1 METMQH
7 ILILQIKEIPF
18 EVNREVNITSEMMKD
33 VKFSFLI
40 VLQHIKGKDAV
51 GLHTVVRYYLPDGKE
66 LLQGGATVIAKIPG
80 WVEIEDDD
88 EKIKSSSMIMEFVSY
103 ANAFVSGLF
112 YKEAE
117 GTPLNSAF
125 IPKIPA
131 EDLVKGMKIELVD
144 CANS

>member
-1 METMQH
+1 M
-7 ILILQIKEIPF
+7 
-18 EVNREVNITSEMMKD
+18 
-33 VKFSFLI
+33 
-40 VLQHIKGKDAV
+40 V

-66 LLQGGATVIAKIPG
+66 LLQGGATVIAKLSNWI
-80 WVEIEDDD
+80 ELEDDY
-88 EKIKSSSMIMEFVSY
+88 EKIKSLSMVLDFVSY

-131 EDLVKGMKIELVD
+131 DDWESKGQVFDSCCNIIRMCHVLKNRIET
-144 CANS
+144 

>member
-1 METMQH
+1 MEMKQH
-7 ILILQIKEIPF
+7 IQILQIKEIPF
-18 EVNREVNITSEMMKD
+18 EVNREVNITSEMMKY

-40 VLQHIKGKDAV
+40 VLQHIKENDVV

-66 LLQGGATVIAKIPG
+66 LLQGGVTVIAKLPNWG
-80 WVEIEDDD
+80 ELEDNDD
-88 EKIKSSSMIMEFVSY
+88 KIKSSSMVMDLVSY

-117 GTPLNSAF
+117 GTPLNSVF

-131 EDLVKGMKIELVD
+131 EDLVEGMKIELIEE
-144 CANS
+144 S

>member
-1 METMQH
+1 MEMEQH
-7 ILILQIKEIPF
+7 IQILQIKEIPF

-40 VLQHIKGKDAV
+40 VLQHIKENDVV

-66 LLQGGATVIAKIPG
+66 LLQGGVTVIAKLPNWG
-80 WVEIEDDD
+80 ELEDNDD
-88 EKIKSSSMIMEFVSY
+88 KIKSSSMVMDLVSY

-117 GTPLNSAF
+117 GTPLNSVF

-131 EDLVKGMKIELVD
+131 EDLVEGMKIELIKE
-144 CANS
+144 S

>member
-1 METMQH
+1 MEMKQH
-7 ILILQIKEIPF
+7 IQILQIKEIPF

-40 VLQHIKGKDAV
+40 VLQHIKENDVV

-66 LLQGGATVIAKIPG
+66 LLQGGVTVIAKLPNWG
-80 WVEIEDDD
+80 EFEDNND
-88 EKIKSSSMIMEFVSY
+88 KIKSSSMVMDLVSY

-117 GTPLNSAF
+117 GTPLNSVF

-131 EDLVKGMKIELVD
+131 EDLVEGMKIELIEE
-144 CANS
+144 S

>member
-1 METMQH
+1 MEMKQH
-7 ILILQIKEIPF
+7 IQILQIKEIPF

-40 VLQHIKGKDAV
+40 VLQHIKENDVV

-66 LLQGGATVIAKIPG
+66 LLQGGVTVIAKLPNWG
-80 WVEIEDDD
+80 ELEDNDD
-88 EKIKSSSMIMEFVSY
+88 KIKSSSMVMDFVSY

-117 GTPLNSAF
+117 GTPLNSVF

-131 EDLVKGMKIELVD
+131 EDLVEGMKIELIEE
-144 CANS
+144 S

>member
-1 METMQH
+1 METKQH
-7 ILILQIKEIPF
+7 IQILQIKEIPF
-18 EVNREVNITSEMMKD
+18 EVNREVTITSEIMKD

-40 VLQHIKGKDAV
+40 VLQHVKGNDVV

-66 LLQGGATVIAKIPG
+66 LLQGGATVIAKLPD
-80 WVEIEDDD
+80 WEKLEDDD
-88 EKIKSSSMIMEFVSY
+88 EKIKLSPTVMELVSY

-131 EDLVKGMKIELVD
+131 EDLVEGMKIDLIKE
-144 CANS
+144 S

>member
-1 METMQH
+1 MEMKQH
-7 ILILQIKEIPF
+7 IQILQIKEIPF

-40 VLQHIKGKDAV
+40 VLQHIKGSDVV

-66 LLQGGATVIAKIPG
+66 LLQGGATIIAKLPNWG
-80 WVEIEDDD
+80 ELEDNDD
-88 EKIKSSSMIMEFVSY
+88 KIKSSSMVMELVSY

-125 IPKIPA
+125 IPKIPS
-131 EDLVKGMKIELVD
+131 EDLVEGMKIELIKE
-144 CANS
+144 S

>member
-1 METMQH
+1 MEMKQH
-7 ILILQIKEIPF
+7 IQILQIKEIPF

-40 VLQHIKGKDAV
+40 VLQHIKGSDVV

-66 LLQGGATVIAKIPG
+66 LLQGGATVIAKLPNWG
-80 WVEIEDDD
+80 ELEDNDD
-88 EKIKSSSMIMEFVSY
+88 KIKSSSMVMDLVSY

-117 GTPLNSAF
+117 GTSLNSAF

-131 EDLVKGMKIELVD
+131 EDLVEGMKIELIKE
-144 CANS
+144 S

>member
-1 METMQH
+1 MEMKQH
-7 ILILQIKEIPF
+7 IQILQIKEIPF

-40 VLQHIKGKDAV
+40 VLQHIKGSDVV

-66 LLQGGATVIAKIPG
+66 LLQGGATVIAKLPNWG
-80 WVEIEDDD
+80 ELEDNDD
-88 EKIKSSSMIMEFVSY
+88 KIKSSSMVMELVSY

-131 EDLVKGMKIELVD
+131 EDLVEGMKIELIKE
-144 CANS
+144 S

>member
-1 METMQH
+1 MKQH
-7 ILILQIKEIPF
+7 IQILQIKEIPF

-40 VLQHIKGKDAV
+40 VLQHIKENDVV

-66 LLQGGATVIAKIPG
+66 LLQGGVTVIAKLPNWG
-80 WVEIEDDD
+80 ELEDNDD
-88 EKIKSSSMIMEFVSY
+88 KIKSSSMVMDLVSY

-117 GTPLNSAF
+117 GTPLNSVF

-131 EDLVKGMKIELVD
+131 EDLVEGMKIELIEE
-144 CANS
+144 S

>member
-1 METMQH
+1 MEMKQN
-7 ILILQIKEIPF
+7 IQILQIKEIPF

-40 VLQHIKGKDAV
+40 VLQHIKGSDVV

-66 LLQGGATVIAKIPG
+66 LLQGGATVIAKLPNWG
-80 WVEIEDDD
+80 ELEDNDD
-88 EKIKSSSMIMEFVSY
+88 KIKSSPMVMDLVSY

-131 EDLVKGMKIELVD
+131 EDLVEGMKIELIKE
-144 CANS
+144 S

>member
-1 METMQH
+1 
-7 ILILQIKEIPF
+7 
-18 EVNREVNITSEMMKD
+18 
-33 VKFSFLI
+33 
-40 VLQHIKGKDAV
+40 
-51 GLHTVVRYYLPDGKE
+51 
-66 LLQGGATVIAKIPG
+66 
-80 WVEIEDDD
+80 
-88 EKIKSSSMIMEFVSY
+88 MIMEFVSY

>member
-1 METMQH
+1 MKQH
-7 ILILQIKEIPF
+7 IQILQIKEIPF

-40 VLQHIKGKDAV
+40 VLQHIKENDVV

-66 LLQGGATVIAKIPG
+66 LLQGGVTVIAKLPNWG
-80 WVEIEDDD
+80 ELEDNND
-88 EKIKSSSMIMEFVSY
+88 KIKSSSMVMDLVSY

-117 GTPLNSAF
+117 GTPLNSVF

-131 EDLVKGMKIELVD
+131 EDLVEGMKIELIKE
-144 CANS
+144 S

>member
-1 METMQH
+1 MEKMQH
-7 ILILQIKEIPF
+7 IQILQIKEIPF
-18 EVNREVNITSEMMKD
+18 EVNREVNITADMMKD

-40 VLQHIKGKDAV
+40 VLQHIKGNDVV

-66 LLQGGATVIAKIPG
+66 LLQGGATVIAKLSKWI
-80 WVEIEDDD
+80 ELEDDD
-88 EKIKSSSMIMEFVSY
+88 VKIKSSSMVLDFVSY

-131 EDLVKGMKIELVD
+131 DDLVKGMKIELVKE
-144 CANS
+144 S

>member
-1 METMQH
+1 MEMKQH
-7 ILILQIKEIPF
+7 IQILQIKEIPF

-40 VLQHIKGKDAV
+40 VLQHIKENDVV

-66 LLQGGATVIAKIPG
+66 LLQGGVTVIAKLPNWG
-80 WVEIEDDD
+80 ELEDNND
-88 EKIKSSSMIMEFVSY
+88 KIKSSSMVMDLVSY

-131 EDLVKGMKIELVD
+131 EDLVEGMKIELIKE
-144 CANS
+144 S

>member
-1 METMQH
+1 MEMKQH
-7 ILILQIKEIPF
+7 IQILQIKEIPF

-40 VLQHIKGKDAV
+40 VLQHIKENDVV

-66 LLQGGATVIAKIPG
+66 LLQGGATVIAKLPNWG
-80 WVEIEDDD
+80 ELEDNDD
-88 EKIKSSSMIMEFVSY
+88 KIKSSSMVMDLVSY

-131 EDLVKGMKIELVD
+131 EDLVEGMKIELIKE
-144 CANS
+144 S

>member
-1 METMQH
+1 MEMKQH
-7 ILILQIKEIPF
+7 IQILQIKEIPF

-40 VLQHIKGKDAV
+40 VLQHIKENDVV

-66 LLQGGATVIAKIPG
+66 LLQGGVTVIAKLPNWG
-80 WVEIEDDD
+80 ELEGNDD
-88 EKIKSSSMIMEFVSY
+88 KIKSSSMVMDLVSY

-117 GTPLNSAF
+117 GTPLNSVF

-131 EDLVKGMKIELVD
+131 EDLVEGMKIELIEE
-144 CANS
+144 S

>member
-1 METMQH
+1 MEMKQH
-7 ILILQIKEIPF
+7 IQILQIKEIPF
-18 EVNREVNITSEMMKD
+18 EVNSEVNITSEMMKD

-40 VLQHIKGKDAV
+40 VLQHIKGSDVV

-66 LLQGGATVIAKIPG
+66 LLQGGATVIAKLPNWG
-80 WVEIEDDD
+80 ELENNDD
-88 EKIKSSSMIMEFVSY
+88 KIKSSSMVMELVSY

-131 EDLVKGMKIELVD
+131 EDLVEGMKIELIKE
-144 CANS
+144 S

>member
-1 METMQH
+1 MKQH
-7 ILILQIKEIPF
+7 IQILQIKEIPF

-40 VLQHIKGKDAV
+40 VLQHIKENDVV

-66 LLQGGATVIAKIPG
+66 LLQGGVTVIAKLPNWG
-80 WVEIEDDD
+80 ELEDNDD
-88 EKIKSSSMIMEFVSY
+88 KIKSSSMVMDLVSY

-117 GTPLNSAF
+117 GTPLNSVF
-125 IPKIPA
+125 IPKITA
-131 EDLVKGMKIELVD
+131 EDLVVGMKIELIEE
-144 CANS
+144 S

>member
-1 METMQH
+1 MKQH
-7 ILILQIKEIPF
+7 IQILQIKEIPF

-40 VLQHIKGKDAV
+40 VLQHIKENDVV

-66 LLQGGATVIAKIPG
+66 LLQGGVTVIAKLPNWG
-80 WVEIEDDD
+80 ELEDNND
-88 EKIKSSSMIMEFVSY
+88 KIKSSSMVMDLVSY

-117 GTPLNSAF
+117 GTPLNSVF

-131 EDLVKGMKIELVD
+131 EDLVEGMKIELIEE
-144 CANS
+144 S

>member
-1 METMQH
+1 MEMKQH
-7 ILILQIKEIPF
+7 IQILQIKEIPF
-18 EVNREVNITSEMMKD
+18 EVNREDNITSEMKKD

-40 VLQHIKGKDAV
+40 VLQHIKGSDVV

-66 LLQGGATVIAKIPG
+66 LLQGGATVIAKLPNWG
-80 WVEIEDDD
+80 ELEDNDD
-88 EKIKSSSMIMEFVSY
+88 KIKSSSMVMELVSY

-131 EDLVKGMKIELVD
+131 EELVEGMKIELIKE
-144 CANS
+144 S

>member
-1 METMQH
+1 METKQH
-7 ILILQIKEIPF
+7 IQILQIKEIPF

-40 VLQHIKGKDAV
+40 VLQHIKGNDVV

-66 LLQGGATVIAKIPG
+66 LLQGGATIIAKLPN
-80 WVEIEDDD
+80 WAELEDND
-88 EKIKSSSMIMEFVSY
+88 ENIKSSSVVMEFVSY

-131 EDLVKGMKIELVD
+131 EDLLEGMKKELVKE
-144 CANS
+144 

>member
-1 METMQH
+1 MEMKQH
-7 ILILQIKEIPF
+7 IQILQIKEIPF

-40 VLQHIKGKDAV
+40 VLQHIKGSDVV

-66 LLQGGATVIAKIPG
+66 LLQGGATVIAKLPNWG
-80 WVEIEDDD
+80 ELEDNDD
-88 EKIKSSSMIMEFVSY
+88 KIKSSSMVMDLVSY

-131 EDLVKGMKIELVD
+131 EDLVEGMKIELIKE
-144 CANS
+144 S

>member
-1 METMQH
+1 MEMKQH
-7 ILILQIKEIPF
+7 IQILQIKEIPF

-40 VLQHIKGKDAV
+40 VLQHIKENDVV

-66 LLQGGATVIAKIPG
+66 LLQGGVTVIAKLPNWG
-80 WVEIEDDD
+80 ELEDNND
-88 EKIKSSSMIMEFVSY
+88 KIKSSSMVMDLVSY
-103 ANAFVSGLF
+103 ANALVSGLF

-117 GTPLNSAF
+117 GTPLNSVF

-131 EDLVKGMKIELVD
+131 EDLVEGMKIELIKE
-144 CANS
+144 S

>member
-1 METMQH
+1 MEMKQH
-7 ILILQIKEIPF
+7 IQILQIKEIPF

-40 VLQHIKGKDAV
+40 VLQHIKENDVV

-66 LLQGGATVIAKIPG
+66 LLQGGATVIAKLPNWG
-80 WVEIEDDD
+80 ELEDNDD
-88 EKIKSSSMIMEFVSY
+88 KIKSSSMVMELVSY

-131 EDLVKGMKIELVD
+131 EDLVEGMKIELIKE
-144 CANS
+144 S

>member
-1 METMQH
+1 MEMKQH
-7 ILILQIKEIPF
+7 IQILQIKEIPF

-40 VLQHIKGKDAV
+40 VLQHIKENDVV

-66 LLQGGATVIAKIPG
+66 LLQGGVTVIAKLPNWG
-80 WVEIEDDD
+80 ELEDNDD
-88 EKIKSSSMIMEFVSY
+88 KIKSSSMVMDLVSY

-117 GTPLNSAF
+117 GTPLNSVF

-131 EDLVKGMKIELVD
+131 EDLVEGMKIELIEE
-144 CANS
+144 S

>member
-1 METMQH
+1 METKQH
-7 ILILQIKEIPF
+7 IQILQIKEIPF
-18 EVNREVNITSEMMKD
+18 EINREVNITSEMMKD

-40 VLQHIKGKDAV
+40 VLQHIKGNDVV
-51 GLHTVVRYYLPDGKE
+51 GLHTVVRYYLPDSKE
-66 LLQGGATVIAKIPG
+66 LLQGGATVIAKLPN
-80 WVEIEDDD
+80 WAELEDNDV
-88 EKIKSSSMIMEFVSY
+88 KIKSSDIIMEFVSY

-131 EDLVKGMKIELVD
+131 EDLVKGMKIELIKE
-144 CANS
+144 

>member
-1 METMQH
+1 MEMKQH
-7 ILILQIKEIPF
+7 IQILQIKEIPF

-40 VLQHIKGKDAV
+40 VLQHIKENDVV

-66 LLQGGATVIAKIPG
+66 LLQGGVTVIAKLPNWG
-80 WVEIEDDD
+80 ELEDNDD
-88 EKIKSSSMIMEFVSY
+88 KIKSSSMVMDLVSY

-117 GTPLNSAF
+117 GTPLNSVF

-131 EDLVKGMKIELVD
+131 EDLVEGMKIELIKE
-144 CANS
+144 S

>member
-1 METMQH
+1 MEMKQH
-7 ILILQIKEIPF
+7 IQILQIKEIPF

-40 VLQHIKGKDAV
+40 VLQHIKENDVV

-66 LLQGGATVIAKIPG
+66 LLQGGVTVIAKLPNWG
-80 WVEIEDDD
+80 ELEDNND
-88 EKIKSSSMIMEFVSY
+88 KIKSSSMVMDLVSY

-117 GTPLNSAF
+117 GTPLNSVF

-131 EDLVKGMKIELVD
+131 EDLVEGMKIELIKE
-144 CANS
+144 S